1 MAKQTIGEF
10 LATQRKAK
18 GFTQQYVADLL
29 GVSNKTLSAWETN
42 KAYPDILVLPALAEL
57 YGVTAD
63 EILNGERRVNEQTA
77 EENFSEKSRDK
88 LYKSK
93 LARNSAKNVILICV
107 GILAAVM
114 VLIGWLAFFADVEIW
129 ACTLILILGLVA
141 TVVVFILL
149 AFFAKNTIY
158 TCEGTNNFIIN
169 VIDRCL
175 RTLAIIAAVWIG
187 CGVISII
194 FCIYFVFLS
203 QADEVAFVFFE
214 AILFIG
220 LLMLLVEIAVR
231 AYAFRRYGTEEQNL
245 SARYNLKLFSYCCVS
260 VIPCLIISV
269 LLIVSSEINIFVPI
283 EFLLSYLIL
292 ASYILFAVA
301 AIVYRVKHKKIIVT
315 L

>member
-1 MAKQTIGEF
+1 MNNA
-10 LATQRKAK
+10 
-18 GFTQQYVADLL
+18 FTVLGAEPTDSTERLQELLDEKELLLDDASEAQAAYADLTNPKKRIQHEIEYFCSDAL
-29 GVSNKTLSAWETN
+29 DDFNKLVNRSFEETPTLSKIANIVVKLGWWF
-42 KAYPDILVLPALAEL
+42 
-57 YGVTAD
+57 D
-63 EILNGERRVNEQTA
+63 EDDNGLLERIN
-77 EENFSEKSRDK
+77 D
-88 LYKSK
+88 
-93 LARNSAKNVILICV
+93 AR
-107 GILAAVM
+107 
-114 VLIGWLAFFADVEIW
+114 
-129 ACTLILILGLVA
+129 
-141 TVVVFILL
+141 
-149 AFFAKNTIY
+149 
-158 TCEGTNNFIIN
+158 
-169 VIDRCL
+169 
-175 RTLAIIAAVWIG
+175 
-187 CGVISII
+187 
-194 FCIYFVFLS
+194 LS

-220 LLMLLVEIAVR
+220 LLMLLVAIAVR